1 MNWSSKKTS
10 PSHYQ
15 LPDGFQVIDLTK
27 HLGFCEGNIV
37 KYCSRAGNKEG
48 ESKLDDLLKARYYL
62 NLLIAEEK
70 AKDVVEGTEITDPAG
85 IRNWG
90 KH

>member
-1 MNWSSKKTS
+1 MSDKTS

-15 LPDGFQVIDLTK
+15 LSDGFQVIDLTK

-37 KYCSRAGNKEG
+37 KYVSRAGNKDG
-48 ESKLDDLLKARYYL
+48 ESKLDDLKKAAYYL
-62 NLLIAEEK
+62 NLLISDEK
-70 AKDVVEGTEITDPAG
+70 ARIAALASTTTNDPAG

-90 KH
+90 RH

>member
-1 MNWSSKKTS
+1 MSDKVS

-15 LPDGFQVIDLTK
+15 LPGGFQVIDLTK
-27 HLGFCEGNIV
+27 HLGFCEGNVV
-37 KYCSRAGNKEG
+37 KYVARAGNKGG
-48 ESKLDDLLKARYYL
+48 ESRLDDLRKAKYYL
-62 NLLIAEEK
+62 DLAVRDEEAKTVAK
-70 AKDVVEGTEITDPAG
+70 ATDITDPAG

>member
-1 MNWSSKKTS
+1 MSDKAN

-15 LPDGFQVIDLTK
+15 LPNGFQVIDLTSQ
-27 HLGFCEGNIV
+27 LGFCEGNIV
-37 KYCSRAGNKEG
+37 KYVSRAGNKDG
-48 ESKLDDLLKARYYL
+48 ESRLDDLRKARYYL
-62 NLLIAEEK
+62 DLLIDQAIIEENK
-70 AKDVVEGTEITDPAG
+70 TTDITDPVG